1 MSIIDNSNLIIKITE
16 EDIKDAV
23 ISTENIK
30 EDLKERGFANVLGAH
45 LGLKFLQT
53 LDINAS
59 NKNSLY
65 TITSVL
71 NDIDIS
77 DINVNNIK
85 IDVRIC
91 QDERHLCV
99 PASHFEFGLTPDI
112 YIFFILSKDMD
123 FAAFVG
129 TTAPGE
135 VKKNKNIDG
144 YYLVSKKDLYSAK
157 SLKNVLSKFKPENDV
172 TVEKNDLEKAQSLIV
187 QFIDDDI
194 LHTEK
199 KFLYEQLSKSIELR
213 SYFKEFDKFEFISK
227 NIANRDDMLSG
238 TVLDVFD
245 KISDKTENEFVEAFQ
260 DDNDLNDNNN
270 KNDDDIFIDNPFESD
285 DLQEDTTFNNKNSE
299 GLSSLPDDE
308 TLANFSSYNP
318 DNDIENENSDEDD
331 DFKLEDVGFAGFE
344 GLKASNNIP
353 DSSLDRNIIDLDSHI
368 SFNENI
374 DNDFDREQNNNVHTI
389 DDIEFAN
396 FSHTEKRKE
405 NLKKEKDN
413 SATKQINIQSFEEMD
428 NILAEANKNSN
439 ETDNISKTNTANKED
454 IFAEIS
460 HSNEIINDI
469 KPVEKINLAGHP
481 DVVNNNDAMEELIYD
496 DSYEKEEKNVEYL
509 KEINKIESMEE
520 PSSSSEFEEVNDSET
535 MEELT
540 SDNNFEDLSS
550 NEKVEELTPDNN
562 FEDLSSNEK
571 VEELSTD
578 NNIEDLSSS
587 ETVEELTPD
596 NNFEDLSSSETVEEL
611 TPDNNFEDLSS
622 NENIE
627 ELTPD
632 NNFEDLSSGG
642 TIEELTADNS
652 LEDLS
657 SSETVEELTLDNNFE
672 EAESDTVEI
681 PNIDDKIQEDIRE
694 ELPNTDSDEEITN
707 EDFQK
712 LDELSGTIDN
722 VLAPLDGNLDSL
734 EPVDNDFKMNSTD
747 SNEQNYSEVAVN
759 NEEQVLSNADIT
771 DNQPLA
777 AEQYQTSDIESG
789 NLEEIHDANNEFD
802 NTLSS
807 NDAQLQELQPLED
820 LSSDYNVNNDSSFE
834 EVNLEET
841 NNNSN
846 FETIEELPAENNT
859 YADSFAELN
868 NDSSF
873 EEVNL
878 EETNDNSNFETI
890 EELPAEN
897 NTYADSFAEVN
908 NDSSFEEVNLETSDN
923 SNFEAIDNTTI
934 DNAGNNNFE
943 STDSD
948 NIDEFADAFSGFSDM
963 NDESSSS
970 SSNSLDDINLDS
982 LDGDD
987 DDINIDGIDNID
999 DIDIDNLDIDNI
1011 STDDIDLSNINL
1023 DDIELDDEDLNG
1035 VAIEDFNPSSENVSS
1050 NMNEQSPIINE
1061 EKYQPNYDE
1070 NDKNT
1075 LEQLYQENTKD
1086 KIPGNGDKMDNS
1098 LDENNVNQTNITNQG
1113 KPKQKSNTA
1122 LLLLVFVALL
1132 GFMGYTKKDLIMEQI
1147 NNIRGG
1153 SSDSVLITEGQNNM
1167 PVEGE
1172 ETNTPPQ
1179 EPPAPSEN
1187 QEQQPQQ
1194 EEQQQQPVGAIPGEA
1209 GGPQDAKSMEESLKR
1224 AQKPQSIDKIAQPTT
1239 KLSEPLS
1246 SAQISK
1252 LYWEVPK
1259 DLTYNENVT
1268 KYLQVVGKT
1277 SKLAIQSDLLNVKE
1291 MPYSSKM
1298 IVSVKLSRTGEV
1310 IDAIAT
1316 VSSGS
1321 KQVDAIVL
1329 QSVKSAMKYV
1339 KAPTSE
1345 FTKES
1350 YDFSLIINF

>member
-550 NEKVEELTPDNN
+550 
-562 FEDLSSNEK
+562 
-571 VEELSTD
+571 
-578 NNIEDLSSS
+578 
-587 ETVEELTPD
+587 
-596 NNFEDLSSSETVEEL
+596 
-611 TPDNNFEDLSS
+611 
-622 NENIE
+622 
-627 ELTPD
+627 
-632 NNFEDLSSGG
+632 GG

-681 PNIDDKIQEDIRE
+681 PNIDDKIQEDVRE

-759 NEEQVLSNADIT
+759 NEEQVLSNSDIT

-846 FETIEELPAENNT
+846 FETIGELPAENNT

-897 NTYADSFAEVN
+897 NTDADSFAEVN

>member
-374 DNDFDREQNNNVHTI
+374 DNDFDREQNNNLHTI

-540 SDNNFEDLSS
+540 SDNN
-550 NEKVEELTPDNN
+550 V
-562 FEDLSSNEK
+562 
-571 VEELSTD
+571 
-578 NNIEDLSSS
+578 EDLSSS
-587 ETVEELTPD
+587 ETIEELTPD

-622 NENIE
+622 GGTIE
-627 ELTPD
+627 ELSTD

-759 NEEQVLSNADIT
+759 NEEQVLSNSDIT

-897 NTYADSFAEVN
+897 NTDADSFAEVN

>member
-374 DNDFDREQNNNVHTI
+374 DNDFDREQNNNLHTI

-540 SDNNFEDLSS
+540 SDNN
-550 NEKVEELTPDNN
+550 V
-562 FEDLSSNEK
+562 
-571 VEELSTD
+571 
-578 NNIEDLSSS
+578 EDLSSS
-587 ETVEELTPD
+587 ETIEELTPD

-622 NENIE
+622 GGTIEELSTDNNFEDLSSGGTIEELSTDNNFEDLSSNENIE
-627 ELTPD
+627 ELSTD

-759 NEEQVLSNADIT
+759 NEEQVLSNSDIT

-841 NNNSN
+841 N
-846 FETIEELPAENNT
+846 
-859 YADSFAELN
+859 
-868 NDSSF
+868 
-873 EEVNL
+873 
-878 EETNDNSNFETI
+878 DNSNFETI

-897 NTYADSFAEVN
+897 NTDADSFAEVN

>member
-374 DNDFDREQNNNVHTI
+374 DNDFDREQNNNLHTI

-540 SDNNFEDLSS
+540 SDNNVEDLSS
-550 NEKVEELTPDNN
+550 SETIEELTPDNN
-562 FEDLSSNEK
+562 FEDLSSNET
-571 VEELSTD
+571 VEELTPD
-578 NNIEDLSSS
+578 NNFEDLSSS
-587 ETVEELTPD
+587 ETIEELTPD

-622 NENIE
+622 GGTIEELSTDNNFEDLSSNENIE
-627 ELTPD
+627 ELSTD

-759 NEEQVLSNADIT
+759 NEEQVLSNSDIT

-841 NNNSN
+841 N
-846 FETIEELPAENNT
+846 
-859 YADSFAELN
+859 
-868 NDSSF
+868 
-873 EEVNL
+873 
-878 EETNDNSNFETI
+878 DNSNFETI

-897 NTYADSFAEVN
+897 NTDADSFAEVN

>member
-550 NEKVEELTPDNN
+550 
-562 FEDLSSNEK
+562 
-571 VEELSTD
+571 
-578 NNIEDLSSS
+578 
-587 ETVEELTPD
+587 
-596 NNFEDLSSSETVEEL
+596 
-611 TPDNNFEDLSS
+611 
-622 NENIE
+622 
-627 ELTPD
+627 
-632 NNFEDLSSGG
+632 GG

-759 NEEQVLSNADIT
+759 NEEQVLSNSDIT

-841 NNNSN
+841 N
-846 FETIEELPAENNT
+846 
-859 YADSFAELN
+859 
-868 NDSSF
+868 
-873 EEVNL
+873 
-878 EETNDNSNFETI
+878 DNSNFETI

-897 NTYADSFAEVN
+897 NTDADSFAEVN

>member
-374 DNDFDREQNNNVHTI
+374 DNDFDREQNNNLHTI

-540 SDNNFEDLSS
+540 SDNN
-550 NEKVEELTPDNN
+550 V
-562 FEDLSSNEK
+562 
-571 VEELSTD
+571 
-578 NNIEDLSSS
+578 EDLSSS
-587 ETVEELTPD
+587 ETIEELTPD

-622 NENIE
+622 GGTIEELSTDNNFEDLSSNENIE
-627 ELTPD
+627 ELSTD

-759 NEEQVLSNADIT
+759 NEEQVLSNSDIT

-897 NTYADSFAEVN
+897 NTDADSFAEVN